1 MKVGDVVIRFV
12 STVPDIEGRANFVI
26 DYSYRQEIIEIEG
39 SKIKLDDGFW
49 YNKELYTVITPVGI
63 AQWRMKNEK

>member
-12 STVPDIEGRANFVI
+12 STAPNIEGKVEI
-26 DYSYRQEIIEIEG
+26 TEDYSYRQEIIEIEG
-39 SKIKLDDGFW
+39 SRIKLDDGFW

-63 AQWRMKNEK
+63 AKWRMKNRK